1 MALTGTQAVD
11 RATSLLIKILNSQEP
26 PLLSELARQLDLPKS
41 TTSRILGALE
51 RQGLIRRNRDGEY
64 VGGEVL
70 MKFAAAQNQD
80 TSLIASLITRMRPV
94 LENLAAKTSES
105 VNLAVPGKPGKP
117 GNNELKLIDQVDGQY
132 LLGATNWIG
141 RNVPY
146 HASALGKVLLAF
158 NAAQLPSGNL
168 QSKTNRTITSRA
180 QLAKELEKVRKV
192 GYAIL
197 DNELEEGLVAVAAP
211 VFNHNGS
218 VVAAISISGPD
229 ARITKEQLVKFGE
242 LIIREIKKNQVKET
256 GKVGAA

>member
-11 RATSLLIKILNSQEP
+11 RATSLLIEILNSQEP

-51 RQGLIRRNRDGEY
+51 RQGLIRRDRDGAY
-64 VGGEVL
+64 IGGEVL
-70 MKFAAAQNQD
+70 MRFASTQNQD
-80 TSLIASLITRMRPV
+80 AALIARMRPV
-94 LENLAAKTSES
+94 LENLATKTSES
-105 VNLAVPGKPGKP
+105 VNLAVP

-168 QSKTNRTITSRA
+168 QSKTNRTITSKA
-180 QLAKELEKVRKV
+180 QLTKELEKVRKV

-229 ARITKEQLVKFGE
+229 ARITKDQLIKFGE
-242 LIIREIKKNQVKET
+242 MIIREIKKNQVT
-256 GKVGAA
+256 AVAGKVGAA

>member
-11 RATSLLIKILNSQEP
+11 RATSLLIEILNSQEP

-51 RQGLIRRNRDGEY
+51 RQGLIRRDRDGAY

-70 MKFAAAQNQD
+70 MRFASTQNQD
-80 TSLIASLITRMRPV
+80 AALIARMRPV

-105 VNLAVPGKPGKP
+105 VNLAVP

-158 NAAQLPSGNL
+158 KAAQLPSGNL
-168 QSKTNRTITSRA
+168 QSKTNRTITSKA
-180 QLAKELEKVRKV
+180 QLTKELEKVRKV

-229 ARITKEQLVKFGE
+229 ARITKDQLIKFGE
-242 LIIREIKKNQVKET
+242 MIIREIKKNQVT
-256 GKVGAA
+256 AVAGKVGAA

>member
-11 RATSLLIKILNSQEP
+11 RATSLLIEILNSQEP

-51 RQGLIRRNRDGEY
+51 RQGLIRRDRDGAY

-70 MKFAAAQNQD
+70 MRFASTQNQD
-80 TSLIASLITRMRPV
+80 AALIARMRPV

-105 VNLAVPGKPGKP
+105 VNLAVP

>member
-11 RATSLLIKILNSQEP
+11 RATSLLIEILNSQEP

-51 RQGLIRRNRDGEY
+51 RQGLIRRDRDGAY
-64 VGGEVL
+64 IGGEVL
-70 MKFAAAQNQD
+70 MRFASTQNQD
-80 TSLIASLITRMRPV
+80 AALIARMRPV

-105 VNLAVPGKPGKP
+105 VNLAVP

-168 QSKTNRTITSRA
+168 QSKTNRTITSKA
-180 QLAKELEKVRKV
+180 QLTKELEKVRKV

-229 ARITKEQLVKFGE
+229 ARITKDQL
-242 LIIREIKKNQVKET
+242 IKLDRKSTRLNSSHSQQSRMPSS
-256 GKVGAA
+256 A

>member
-1 MALTGTQAVD
+1 MASTSNLTGTQAID
-11 RATSLLIKILNSQEP
+11 RATSLLIAILNSQEP

-51 RQGLIRRNRDGEY
+51 RQGLIRRDRDGAY
-64 VGGEVL
+64 VGGDVL
-70 MKFAAAQNQD
+70 MRFASAQNQD
-80 TSLIASLITRMRPV
+80 SALIARMRPV
-94 LENLAAKTSES
+94 LEALAKLTSES
-105 VNLAVPGKPGKP
+105 INLAIP

-141 RNVPY
+141 RHVPY

-158 NAAQLPSGNL
+158 GVVSIPNGSL
-168 QSKTNRTITSRA
+168 QSKTARTITSRT
-180 QLAKELEKVRKV
+180 QLNAELEKVRKI
-192 GYAIL
+192 GFAII

-211 VFNHNGS
+211 VFGHDGN

-229 ARITKEQLVKFGE
+229 ARINRDKLNKFGE
-242 LIIREIKKNQVKET
+242 LIIKELKRNKIND